1 MNIFL
6 VAADNCRIT
15 YSNHK
20 INQQKLLELEGS
32 HRIKFQFPVKTIRVE
47 LGLGKGGLVRRG
59 LNLWPSVL

>member
-1 MNIFL
+1 MNSFL

-32 HRIKFQFPVKTIRVE
+32 HRIKFQFLVKTIRVE
-47 LGLGKGGLVRRG
+47 LGLGEGG
-59 LNLWPSVL
+59 